1 MICSKNWPEKNKDN
15 NYLLALELV
24 QQQVRVFVQGENSML
39 MLMYFF
45 TTIISNII
53 IKNKYIFYTG
63 KISTTNG
70 TCADCSVILLSTS
83 LASFCQYD

>member
-24 QQQVRVFVQGENSML
+24 QQQVRVFVQGENSI

-45 TTIISNII
+45 TTIIII
-53 IKNKYIFYTG
+53 NKYIFYTG